1 MTVPRLVTLL
11 RSLDIFISKRQ
22 VVRLLNAGKDE
33 FLTEAR
39 DVLRAGLSSADWIT
53 VDDTGA
59 RHKAA
64 NGFCTQIG
72 NKHFAWFGTT
82 GSKSRRNFLELLRA
96 GHSDYVINDEAI
108 AYMRERALAGL
119 VITRLLEHPDR
130 SFADQT
136 AWNAHLKKLDIF
148 ALKVNPDPVLIAT
161 EGALWGSIKA
171 HGFLPDTVIVSD
183 DAGQFDVSLHAL
195 CWVHYLESN
204 LILGILSQRQ
214 WIGAL
219 GSPGLQINS
228 GLLPRGGVWESAGA
242 SVALLQPGTD
252 LVAIRDYLVRA
263 ATTSRDGDKP
273 EDEVRRPSNLVS
285 MPVSSL
291 TRPSH

>member
-1 MTVPRLVTLL
+1 MSSGHVQRFSTIP
-11 RSLDIFISKRQ
+11 
-22 VVRLLNAGKDE
+22 
-33 FLTEAR
+33 FLP
-39 DVLRAGLSSADWIT
+39 
-53 VDDTGA
+53 TGA
-59 RHKAA
+59 DQPVCPVGPPRP
-64 NGFCTQIG
+64 
-72 NKHFAWFGTT
+72 
-82 GSKSRRNFLELLRA
+82 RRRA
-96 GHSDYVINDEAI
+96 K
-108 AYMRERALAGL
+108 
-119 VITRLLEHPDR
+119 
-130 SFADQT
+130 T
-136 AWNAHLKKLDIF
+136 ATN
-148 ALKVNPDPVLIAT
+148 
-161 EGALWGSIKA
+161 
-171 HGFLPDTVIVSD
+171 
-183 DAGQFDVSLHAL
+183 
-195 CWVHYLESN
+195 YLESN